1 MTSWGASP
9 LRYPGGKAK
18 LAPFLANTIR
28 GSQIDV
34 VCEPF
39 AGGAGA
45 SLRLLIDEY
54 VDAIVLNDIEPGIAA
69 FWRAVFAS
77 PNELAEQIEHA
88 ETSIDEWHRQHE
100 IAIAKAAGDDLS
112 LGFATFYLNR
122 TNRSGILRGRPIGG
136 LDQNGAW
143 KIDARFNRNDLAGRV
158 RRLGLYANRVTV
170 LQEDGLEVVRRH
182 LGVGTLVYADPPYLL
197 RGSRL
202 YLNAM
207 SWEDHSGLA
216 SVLGDS
222 DAPWMV
228 TYDRDPRVLE
238 LYPNHHRAEFGLTHS
253 AGLAHAGRE
262 YAVFS
267 HSMSLPDLGR
277 LGRDASWC

>member
-18 LAPFLANTIR
+18 LAPFLAGAIR
-28 GSQIDV
+28 GRPIEV

-45 SLRLLIDEY
+45 SLRLLLDEY
-54 VDAIVLNDIEPGIAA
+54 VQAIVLNDIEPGIAA

-77 PNELAEQIEHA
+77 PSELAELIERA

-100 IAIAKAAGDDLS
+100 IAFAKAAGDDIS

-136 LDQNGAW
+136 LNQTGEW
-143 KIDARFNRNDLAGRV
+143 KIDARFNREELARRV

-170 LQEDGLEVVRRH
+170 LQEDGAEVVRRH
-182 LGVGTLVYADPPYLL
+182 LGSETLVYADPPYLV
-197 RGSRL
+197 RGGRL

-216 SVLGDS
+216 SVLRGS
-222 DAPWMV
+222 DAPWIV

-238 LYPNHHRAEFGLTHS
+238 LYPDRARAEFGLTHS
-253 AGLAHAGRE
+253 ARQSHAGRE
-262 YAVFS
+262 FAIFS
-267 HSMSLPDLGR
+267 PAIVQPDLAR
-277 LGRDASWC
+277 LGKGASWC